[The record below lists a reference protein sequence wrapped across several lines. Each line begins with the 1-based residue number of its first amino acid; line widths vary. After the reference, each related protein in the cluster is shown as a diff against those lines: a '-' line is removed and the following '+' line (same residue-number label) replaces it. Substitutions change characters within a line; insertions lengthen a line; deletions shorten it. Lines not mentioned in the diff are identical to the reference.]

1 MERTELI
8 RLVKGAQAGDSTAIE
23 DLFAAFYNDVYYFA
37 IKTVKDE
44 DLACD
49 ITQEAFVEV
58 FRTIGNLK
66 EPAAFVKWMKEITY
80 HQCTRYFRKKK
91 EVLVDEDEEGFTV
104 FDTLADE
111 STESLPAEVYENTEF
126 RGTVMD
132 IVNEL
137 TEEQRA
143 AVLLHYFDDLS
154 VKEIAA
160 IQGVSEGTV
169 KSRLMMNKSRL
180 NRRISK
186 RKTTPQR
193 RS

>member
-66 EPAAFVKWMKEITY
+66 EPAAFVKWMK
-80 HQCTRYFRKKK
+80 
-91 EVLVDEDEEGFTV
+91 
-104 FDTLADE
+104 
-111 STESLPAEVYENTEF
+111 
-126 RGTVMD
+126 
-132 IVNEL
+132 
-137 TEEQRA
+137 
-143 AVLLHYFDDLS
+143 
-154 VKEIAA
+154 
-160 IQGVSEGTV
+160 
-169 KSRLMMNKSRL
+169 
-180 NRRISK
+180 
-186 RKTTPQR
+186 
-193 RS
+193 